1 MSALF
6 LENCNRIQH
15 LYIETFTI
23 PQSDLIC
30 KKIPLNLAAVS
41 RRKTDSDMTQ
51 ILKFTDR
58 VLKQLPPPLSSALQR
73 KRRRRE
79 KDAGV
84 EREGRREKKKEG
96 PVGVDLGD
104 TGDHQPHNLI

>member
-1 MSALF
+1 M
-6 LENCNRIQH
+6 
-15 LYIETFTI
+15 
-23 PQSDLIC
+23 
-30 KKIPLNLAAVS
+30 
-41 RRKTDSDMTQ
+41 
-51 ILKFTDR
+51 
-58 VLKQLPPPLSSALQR
+58 R

-84 EREGRREKKKEG
+84 EREGRREEKKEG

>member
-1 MSALF
+1 M
-6 LENCNRIQH
+6 ENCNRIQH

-30 KKIPLNLAAVS
+30 KKIPLNLAAAS

-58 VLKQLPPPLSSALQR
+58 VLKQLPSPLSSALQR
-73 KRRRRE
+73 NRSNE
-79 KDAGV
+79 KEKEKG
-84 EREGRREKKKEG
+84 EGCRSREGREEKEEG